1 MTKGEKIRKARL
13 KASMTQQEL
22 SEKSGINSV
31 SISQY
36 EKGLRNP
43 KVETLKKFADA
54 LQIPLY
60 ELMTEEE
67 MLADAE
73 YLTKELKAA
82 KKKFYDF
89 MADFKEGFKE
99 QIQNEHGIYRCDICI
114 RHNTD
119 GKYCSK
125 HDCDGFSHWK
135 WRGEKDEV

>member
-1 MTKGEKIRKARL
+1 MTKGERIRKARL
-13 KASMTQQEL
+13 KASMTQKEL
-22 SEKSGINSV
+22 SEKSGINPV

-54 LQIPLY
+54 LQISLY

-73 YLTKELKAA
+73 YITKELKAA
-82 KKKFYDF
+82 KKKYYDF
-89 MADFKEGFKE
+89 MKDFKAGFKE
-99 QIQNEHGIYRCDICI
+99 QIHGKHGLYRCDMCI
-114 RHNTD
+114 HHEQH
-119 GKYCSK
+119 CLVP
-125 HDCDGFSHWK
+125 DCDGFNHWK